1 MQAGAAD
8 MGNLNGKQ
16 LYGITKWLTVL
27 NMGRHKALKALSLK
41 QKLAL
46 NYVSRESKLTR
57 IGDKI
62 YSNTFTPYYPS
73 TAYDRFLEGVISIAA
88 GKPWPIITNFAVT
101 AQCPCNCWHCSFAD
115 RSQKDRLSFQ
125 QLKTA
130 ITEVQDLGSCVIG
143 LTGGE
148 PLLRKDLEDILA
160 AIDPRSMSLLFTT
173 GYKLTPARVR
183 SLKDAGL
190 GVPVISLD
198 HYRPEIH
205 DRGRRKKGMFDYA
218 VKAIQMFKEE
228 GFYVAVSFVPDRRLV
243 DDRSELFKTIDFFRD
258 LGVNDM
264 RLTSPILSG
273 HLVDRP
279 KELLTPENVKTIF
292 EVQKKCT
299 NTPGYPGIFAYDFFE
314 SEHYYGCGAGYN
326 YMFVDAQGNVCP
338 CDFVMLSFGNILQKP
353 LKEIWDDTSRKF
365 CTPGCVCY
373 ANKASEVM
381 AAKNQATWPL
391 DREEA
396 EEILDI
402 CAPYDEKR
410 LPEFYRRMGMPLRF
424 RGSQNK
430 NQENA

>member
-1 MQAGAAD
+1 

-16 LYGITKWLTVL
+16 LYGIAKWLTVL
-27 NMGRHKALKALSLK
+27 RMGRHKALKVLSLK

-57 IGDKI
+57 IGNKI

-73 TAYDRFLEGVISIAA
+73 RAYDRFLEGVISIAA

-101 AQCPCNCWHCSFAD
+101 AQCPCNCWHCSFAE
-115 RSQKDRLSFQ
+115 RSPRVRLSLE
-125 QLKTA
+125 QLQTA
-130 ITEVQDLGSCVIG
+130 ISEVQDLGACVIG

-148 PLLRKDLEDILA
+148 PLMRKDLEDILA
-160 AIDPRSMSLLFTT
+160 AIDSRSMSLLFTT
-173 GYKLTPARVR
+173 GYKLTPERVR
-183 SLKDAGL
+183 SLKNAGL

-198 HYRPEIH
+198 HYRPKVH
-205 DRGRRKKGMFDYA
+205 DRGRRKEGMFDYA
-218 VKAIQMFKEE
+218 VKAIRMFQEE
-228 GFYVAVSFVPDRRLV
+228 GFYVAVSFVPDRKLV

-273 HLVDRP
+273 HLVNRP
-279 KELLTPENVKTIF
+279 EELLTPDNVETIF

-299 NTPGYPGIFAYDFFE
+299 NTPGYPGVFAYDFFE

-326 YMFVDAQGNVCP
+326 YMFIDAQGNVCS
-338 CDFVMLSFGNILQKP
+338 CDFVMLSFGNILQTP

-373 ANKASEVM
+373 ANKASAVM
-381 AAKNQATWPL
+381 AAQETVTWPL
-391 DREEA
+391 GKADA
-396 EEILDI
+396 EEILDL
-402 CAPYDEKR
+402 CAPYDKEH
-410 LPEFYRRMGMPLRF
+410 LPEFYRRMGTPSSLR
-424 RGSQNK
+424 
-430 NQENA
+430 